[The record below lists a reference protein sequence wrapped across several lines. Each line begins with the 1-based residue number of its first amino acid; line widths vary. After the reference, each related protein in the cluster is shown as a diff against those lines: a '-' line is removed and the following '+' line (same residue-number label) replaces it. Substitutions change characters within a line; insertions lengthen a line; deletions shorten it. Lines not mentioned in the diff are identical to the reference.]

1 LTYGGRTGRQSSNG
15 IIISTGVGSIG
26 WLRPV
31 MAGVAGLAAAYAPP
45 EAHAAPGLF
54 IARAMFYVCRTARG
68 RVLSITKASGTPR
81 S

>member
-1 LTYGGRTGRQSSNG
+1 LTHGDRTERQSSNG
-15 IIISTGVGSIG
+15 IIISTRFGSTG
-26 WLRPV
+26 WLRSV
-31 MAGVAGLAAAYAPP
+31 MAGVAGLAGAYEPP